1 MTDAIVKFREEKGML
16 LPFTPLSITFENIR
30 YSVDMPKGVS
40 GAFKP
45 GVLTTL
51 MGVSGAGK
59 TMLLDILAGRKNTGY
74 AIARNKNPLLEF
86 LDTMNKMTSTSR
98 SSRSTSPYYSRLGFS
113 YLQRSNLRPDWQIF
127 FEEVM
132 ELIALTPMRNALV
145 GFPNAKGLSI
155 EQRKR
160 LTVAAE
166 LVANPSIIFMDEPT
180 MGLDSRAAAIVV
192 RTVRNIMDTGR
203 TVVCMVYQLSIK
215 IFEALDE
222 LFLLSQGGEE
232 IYVGPLGNKSLHMIN
247 YFEQINGVRKIED
260 GYNPATW
267 VMGVTT
273 QVEEELLGVKFADV
287 YRNSLFLK
295 RLEQGLEERNPTL
308 QSRALEALSRTL
320 TCLSKKAPT
329 RFRRG
334 ERKKTGHVSATFRH
348 VICHISATCQSVRHA
363 LAASATSAHPAD
375 QSTCRRSDPVLL
387 S

>member
-1 MTDAIVKFREEKGML
+1 
-16 LPFTPLSITFENIR
+16 
-30 YSVDMPKGVS
+30 
-40 GAFKP
+40 
-45 GVLTTL
+45 

-74 AIARNKNPLLEF
+74 VKGIIKILGYCKKQKSFAQVSGYYEQNDIHFPLITVYEF
-86 LDTMNKMTSTSR
+86 L
-98 SSRSTSPYYSRLGFS
+98 LFS
-113 YLQRSNLRPDWQIF
+113 AWLQLPSEVKPKTRVIF

-180 MGLDSRAAAIVV
+180 MGLDSRAAAIVM

-215 IFEALDE
+215 IFEAFDE

-273 QVEEELLGVKFADV
+273 QVEEELLGVKFANV

-295 RLEQGLEERNPTL
+295 RL
-308 QSRALEALSRTL
+308 
-320 TCLSKKAPT
+320 
-329 RFRRG
+329 
-334 ERKKTGHVSATFRH
+334 
-348 VICHISATCQSVRHA
+348 VI
-363 LAASATSAHPAD
+363 
-375 QSTCRRSDPVLL
+375 
-387 S
+387 